1 MALISTHKLTVDT
14 RLKNASVELH
24 AGEVLGL
31 IGPNGAGKST
41 LLNALAGI
49 VASEGEIHINDC
61 SADSFDSR
69 HRAQLVGL
77 LPQAVNSAWSI
88 NVTDVVELGRL
99 PWGDN
104 DAAAIQQA
112 IEQSGI
118 EEFSLRK
125 IDTLSGG
132 ERARVWLARVLAGQ
146 PEILLADEPIAN
158 LDIHYQIA
166 VMDVLKQHT
175 DEDHAVIVA
184 IHDLSLAARYCDRL
198 CLMNQG
204 EIVAIG
210 TPEEVL
216 KPKLLTDTFGIAV
229 DVNLTHN
236 PPIVFPL

>member
-1 MALISTHKLTVDT
+1 MALISTQNLTVET
-14 RLKNASVELH
+14 RLKNASIELYP
-24 AGEVLGL
+24 GEVLGL
-31 IGPNGAGKST
+31 IGPNGAGKAT

-49 VASEGEIHINDC
+49 IENEGKITINES

-77 LPQAVNSAWSI
+77 LPQSVNSAWSI
-88 NVTDVVELGRL
+88 NVTDIVELGRL

-104 DAAAIQQA
+104 DPTAIQQA
-112 IEQSGI
+112 ITQSGI
-118 EEFSLRK
+118 EEFSSRK
-125 IDTLSGG
+125 IDELSGG

-146 PEILLADEPIAN
+146 PKILLADEPIAN

-166 VMDVLKQHT
+166 VMDVLKQYA
-175 DEDHAVIVA
+175 DENHGVIVA

-204 EIVAIG
+204 KIVATG
-210 TPEEVL
+210 KPEEVL
-216 KPKLLTDTFGIAV
+216 EPALLTNTFGIAV
-229 DVNLTHN
+229 DVNLAHN

>member
-1 MALISTHKLTVDT
+1 MALISAHQLTVDT
-14 RLKNASVELH
+14 RLKNASIELH
-24 AGEVLGL
+24 SGEVLGL
-31 IGPNGAGKST
+31 IGPDGAGKST

-49 VASEGEIHINDC
+49 VESHGEVDINNKL
-61 SADSFDSR
+61 ADSFDSK
-69 HRAQLVGL
+69 HRAQLIGL
-77 LPQAVNSAWSI
+77 LPQSVNSAWSI

-104 DAAAIQQA
+104 DKTAIQQA

-146 PEILLADEPIAN
+146 PKVLLADEPIAN

-166 VMDVLKQHT
+166 VMDVLKQYVDRNHG
-175 DEDHAVIVA
+175 VIVA

-198 CLMNQG
+198 CLMNEG

-210 TPEEVL
+210 KPQEVL
-216 KPKLLTDTFGIAV
+216 VPELLTDTFGIAV